1 MKTHEML
8 FEDYEDAC
16 FALLME
22 KIAKQ
27 EGERLEQLNQ
37 ELIEDPNF
45 EVPETTDEKCLRTI
59 ERCFAHQQRRTALR
73 SVTHILHFAAII
85 VVVSIFVFTTAFAIS
100 EDIRVAT
107 RNLLIT
113 VNERYTDFRM
123 KIEDSSGNTSQ
134 ASVSGQPSNGVGDDS
149 YFDHLVVGW
158 KPEGFQLVK
167 NKYNRWVYYENG
179 NDNWIYILMTNEDSA
194 LQIDTEN
201 AEIADATIHDL
212 PAVIVKKNGGTT
224 ILLTDENQGYF
235 YVVSTSSGIDFET
248 TTKITESLIM

>member
-1 MKTHEML
+1 M
-8 FEDYEDAC
+8 
-16 FALLME
+16 
-22 KIAKQ
+22 
-27 EGERLEQLNQ
+27 
-37 ELIEDPNF
+37 
-45 EVPETTDEKCLRTI
+45 
-59 ERCFAHQQRRTALR
+59 R

-85 VVVSIFVFTTAFAIS
+85 IAVSILVFTTAFAIS
-100 EDIRVAT
+100 EDFRVAT

-113 VNERYTDFRM
+113 ANERYTDFRM

-134 ASVSGQPSNGVGDDS
+134 ARVSGQSSNSVGDDS

-158 KPEGFQLVK
+158 IPEGFQLVK

>member
-1 MKTHEML
+1 MSRYEQL
-8 FEDYEDAC
+8 LEDYEDAY
-16 FALLME
+16 FALLMD
-22 KIAKQ
+22 KVAKQ
-27 EGERLEQLNQ
+27 EGERLEHLNQ

-45 EVPETTDEKCLRTI
+45 EVPETTDQKCLRTI
-59 ERCFAHQQRRTALR
+59 ERCFARQQRQTALR
-73 SVTHILHFAAII
+73 GVTHILHFAAII
-85 VVVSIFVFTTAFAIS
+85 VAVSVLLFTTAFAVS
-100 EDIRVAT
+100 EDFRVAT

-134 ASVSGQPSNGVGDDS
+134 ASVSGQSSNGVGDAS
-149 YFDHLVVGW
+149 YFDHLAVGW
-158 KPEGFQLVK
+158 IPEEFQLVK
-167 NKYNRWVYYENG
+167 NRYNRWVYYENG

-212 PAVIVKKNGGTT
+212 PAVIVKKDGGTT

>member
-1 MKTHEML
+1 MRRYEQL
-8 FEDYEDAC
+8 LEDYEDAY
-16 FALLME
+16 FALLMD
-22 KIAKQ
+22 KVAKQ

-45 EVPETTDEKCLRTI
+45 EVPETTDQKCLRTI
-59 ERCFAHQQRRTALR
+59 ERCFARQQRQTALR

-85 VVVSIFVFTTAFAIS
+85 IAVSILVFTTAFAIS
-100 EDIRVAT
+100 EDFRVAT

-123 KIEDSSGNTSQ
+123 KIEDSSGNSRQ
-134 ASVSGQPSNGVGDDS
+134 ASTSNQSSTGVGDDS

-158 KPEGFQLVK
+158 IPEGFQVVK

-179 NDNWIYILMTNEDSA
+179 NDNWIYILTTNEDSA

-201 AEIADATIHDL
+201 AEIADTTIHDL

-224 ILLTDENQGYF
+224 ILLTDEDQGYF
-235 YVVSTSSGIDFET
+235 YVVSTSSSIDFET
-248 TTKITESLIM
+248 TTKIAESLLM

>member
-1 MKTHEML
+1 MSRYEQL
-8 FEDYEDAC
+8 LEDYEDAY
-16 FALLME
+16 FALLMD
-22 KIAKQ
+22 KVAKQ

-45 EVPETTDEKCLRTI
+45 EVPETTDQKCLRTI
-59 ERCFAHQQRRTALR
+59 ERCFARQQRRTALR
-73 SVTHILHFAAII
+73 SATRILHFAAI
-85 VVVSIFVFTTAFAIS
+85 VVAVSVLLFTTAFAVS
-100 EDIRVAT
+100 EDFRVAT

-123 KIEDSSGNTSQ
+123 EIEDPSGNSSQ
-134 ASVSGQPSNGVGDDS
+134 TSVSGRASNGARDDS

-158 KPEGFQLVK
+158 IPEGFQLVK
-167 NKYNRWVYYENG
+167 NRYNRWVYYENG

-212 PAVIVKKNGGTT
+212 PAVIVKKDGGTT